1 MQYRLSLNVT
11 MLIFIIL
18 SLTLV
23 LGLCSSGYI
32 MADSRNDHNSQ
43 DKRSHDNNHSKGDS
57 RNDHN
62 NQGSENNS
70 GDKADVTSV
79 GNQNINCM
87 GSFMNCRND
96 ITTFVCAHVTYCFIG
111 PTSPFMMAN
120 PTSQ

>member
-1 MQYRLSLNVT
+1 M
-11 MLIFIIL
+11 IL

-23 LGLCSSGYI
+23 LSLCTSGYV

-43 DKRSHDNNHSKGDS
+43 DKRSHDNNHNKGS
-57 RNDHN
+57 SQNDHN
-62 NQGSENNS
+62 NQGSGNNS
-70 GDKADVTSV
+70 GDKADVTTV

-96 ITTFVCAHVTYCFIG
+96 ITTVVCAHVTYCFIG

>member
-1 MQYRLSLNVT
+1 MRFRLSLNVT

-23 LGLCSSGYI
+23 LAVCSSGQI

-43 DKRSHDNNHSKGDS
+43 DKKSHDNNHKGS
-57 RNDHN
+57 NRNDHN
-62 NQGSENNS
+62 NQRSEDNAGN
-70 GDKADVTSV
+70 KADVATV
-79 GNQNINCM
+79 GSQNINCM

-96 ITTFVCAHVTYCFIG
+96 ITTIVCAHVTYCFIG

>member
-1 MQYRLSLNVT
+1 
-11 MLIFIIL
+11 
-18 SLTLV
+18 
-23 LGLCSSGYI
+23 

-43 DKRSHDNNHSKGDS
+43 DKRSHDNNNHKGSSRNDHNSQDKRSHDNNHKGSS

-62 NQGSENNS
+62 NQRSEDNAGN
-70 GDKADVTSV
+70 KADVASV
-79 GNQNINCM
+79 GSQNINCM

>member
-1 MQYRLSLNVT
+1 
-11 MLIFIIL
+11 MLIFMIL

-23 LGLCSSGYI
+23 LSLCTSGYV

-43 DKRSHDNNHSKGDS
+43 DKRSHDNNHNKGS
-57 RNDHN
+57 SQNDHN
-62 NQGSENNS
+62 NQGSGNNS
-70 GDKADVTSV
+70 GDKADVTTV

-96 ITTFVCAHVTYCFIG
+96 ITTVVCAHVTYCFIG